1 MLERRFWVAG
11 EGLENSVENKVEGQE
26 GPPHR
31 DAQIVIVDDHPIVR
45 HGLARLIGAEPGLHV
60 CGSAANRAEAL
71 ETVRREKPDLAI
83 VDLSLGSENG
93 LDLVKALKLEWPDLP
108 VLVLSM
114 HDEAY
119 YADRVLRA
127 GAVGFIM
134 KQEPAER
141 MIAAIRQVLAGRIY
155 LSESMAASVLTRLV
169 GRKVVQGGTPV
180 DTLTDRELEVL
191 GWMGK
196 GLGTRQIADKLH
208 LSVKTVENHRE
219 HIKAKLKIRTSAELI
234 RYAVRWEI
242 EGGR

>member
-1 MLERRFWVAG
+1 MVQH
-11 EGLENSVENKVEGQE
+11 GQRPPDSTR
-26 GPPHR
+26 GP
-31 DAQIVIVDDHPIVR
+31 AQIAIVDDHPIVR
-45 HGLARLIGAEPGLHV
+45 HGLARLIDAEAGLHV
-60 CGSAANRAEAL
+60 CGAAANRAEAL
-71 ETVRREKPDLAI
+71 ELVRRERPDLVI
-83 VDLSLGSENG
+83 VDLSLGDENG
-93 LDLVKALKLEWPDLP
+93 LDLLKTLKLEWPDLP

-141 MIAAIRQVLAGRIY
+141 MIAAIHQVLTGQIY
-155 LSESMAASVLTRLV
+155 LSEGMAASVLTRLV
-169 GRKVVQGGTPV
+169 GRKVVQGGTPL

-191 GWMGK
+191 RWMGK

-219 HIKAKLKIRTSAELI
+219 HIKAKLKLRTSAELV